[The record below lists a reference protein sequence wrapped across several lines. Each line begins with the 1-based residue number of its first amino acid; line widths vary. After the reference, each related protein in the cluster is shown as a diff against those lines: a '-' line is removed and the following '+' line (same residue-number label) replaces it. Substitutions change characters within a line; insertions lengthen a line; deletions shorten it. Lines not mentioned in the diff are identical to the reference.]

1 MGLILDSSILVAAE
15 RRGEPVS
22 DLLARIFAVTGHH
35 DVLISAVTVIE
46 IEHGLWRANT
56 PDLARRRRRYLD
68 EIYLAIPVRSIGSVI
83 PFADLQIGIT
93 ALYFGYAIITGNPRH
108 FRMIPNL
115 DVKQF

>member
-15 RRGEPVS
+15 
-22 DLLARIFAVTGHH
+22 
-35 DVLISAVTVIE
+35 
-46 IEHGLWRANT
+46 
-56 PDLARRRRRYLD
+56 
-68 EIYLAIPVRSIGSVI
+68 IYLAIPVRSFTKAMGEAAAKVDAEARKIGSVI